1 MCQGHPVTLSF
12 HDFGFDLSACVGT
25 LGGLGEVGQFARV
38 RQARLKVDRH
48 TVIDS
53 KSVGD
58 QPYWICDLCDVY
70 CVLVFVFFCY
80 TFQLFVVC
88 LIQCVC
94 TVCAGVSSTNH
105 GQRGGSQLDIAAHR
119 SDRQFGPE
127 PASPAALW
135 PFDANPFGTNE
146 QHLCSV
152 AQPGGH
158 LQGFKA
164 AYTCDFCCHRQNHE
178 SLSVPVLVDGSW
190 HPNNALGLSGYQ
202 IICPDAW
209 PNAWS

>member
-70 CVLVFVFFCY
+70 CVLVFV
-80 TFQLFVVC
+80 TSKVARLHILVIFVVIVRIMNHT
-88 LIQCVC
+88 L
-94 TVCAGVSSTNH
+94 CA
-105 GQRGGSQLDIAAHR
+105 
-119 SDRQFGPE
+119 
-127 PASPAALW
+127 
-135 PFDANPFGTNE
+135 
-146 QHLCSV
+146 
-152 AQPGGH
+152 
-158 LQGFKA
+158 
-164 AYTCDFCCHRQNHE
+164 
-178 SLSVPVLVDGSW
+178 SLG
-190 HPNNALGLSGYQ
+190 
-202 IICPDAW
+202 
-209 PNAWS
+209 